1 MLSGLKKPRKWTV
14 FEVIAFIILAAFAIT
29 IIFPILW
36 SIMTSFKGNL
46 EFRENK
52 FGLPQVWEFE
62 NYLVAIQNFKVVVR
76 SGEGLRTI
84 MIFEMLFNTLMY
96 AVGGTFFYM
105 LCHYLMAYVTAIY
118 PNKFSKFL
126 YWMMLTLIVV
136 PISNSSAATVD
147 LAKNL
152 GIYDNW
158 FGFFFMRFQ
167 FTGMY
172 FLILHESIK
181 TTSKA
186 ITEAAEIDGA
196 GRWRI
201 MFQIVLPQ
209 MKGVMATISLITFIA
224 SWNDYMNPKLYLPT
238 HPTIAYGLF
247 EYIRS
252 GNNAISGS
260 ISMRLTGCMIIFIP
274 IFILF
279 ICFRNKL
286 MGNLSYGAV
295 KE

>member
-1 MLSGLKKPRKWTV
+1 MFKGLKKPRRWTI
-14 FEVIAFIILAAFAIT
+14 FEIIGFLILGMFTIVIV
-29 IIFPILW
+29 FPILW
-36 SIMTSFKGNL
+36 SVITSFKGNL

-62 NYLVAIQNFKVVVR
+62 NYWTAIKNFKVVIE
-76 SGEGLRTI
+76 SGAGLRTV
-84 MIFEMLFNTLMY
+84 MIFEMLFNTFMY
-96 AVGGTFFYM
+96 AIGGTFFYM

-118 PNKFSKFL
+118 QNKFSKFL
-126 YWMMLTLIVV
+126 YWLMLTLIVV
-136 PISNSSAATVD
+136 PISNSTAATVD
-147 LAKNL
+147 LVRNL
-152 GIYDNW
+152 GLYDNW
-158 FGFFFMRFQ
+158 LGFFFMRFQ

-172 FLILHESIK
+172 FLILHESIRA
-181 TTSKA
+181 TSKT

-201 MFQIVLPQ
+201 MFQIVFPQ
-209 MKGVMATISLITFIA
+209 VRGVMSTISLITFIA
-224 SWNDYMNPKLYLPT
+224 AWNDYMNPKLYLPT
-238 HPTIAYGLF
+238 HPTIAFGLF

-260 ISMRLTGCMIIFIP
+260 ICMRLCGCMIIFIP

-279 ICFRNKL
+279 VLFRDKI
-286 MGNLSYGAV
+286 MGNLSYGGV